1 MALTQPTPPTSP
13 TSLRDVDY
21 TNNQVISKG
30 KAAFVTILASGGVTI
45 ACAVGAAQSAS
56 MVSIVALGVL
66 AGAGLAAT
74 GSAVGSWS
82 DAFIPEKAKD
92 EARRVGSLYH
102 KKTSQLADIFTYF
115 HTFKVIYPYVFMAI
129 FVFTVQQV
137 AQAVLQGFLQGLTDR
152 VHSNVSERRAFA
164 R

>member
-1 MALTQPTPPTSP
+1 MACSPSTSP

-30 KAAFVTILASGGVTI
+30 QAAFVTILASGGAT
-45 ACAVGAAQSAS
+45 AQSAS

-102 KKTSQLADIFTYF
+102 KKSSPVADIFTYF

-152 VHSNVSERRAFA
+152 VHSNVSGRPAFA